1 MSDPSSPHSPAP
13 DSPVPSSGFNARFYL
28 ILAAMVV
35 AFLVVVFQR
44 NSIRARYWAYQ
55 LKQTDDLADQ
65 AYYIA
70 CLTSVGDAAAE
81 SVESLVWD
89 SRKEIRMLA
98 IPASQGLTP
107 RIRHELVLNMLL
119 IAEDDELQASAAT
132 AIALSHWEPGE
143 QFLIAVSQSP
153 TESTAC
159 AAAGGL
165 SRIDSA
171 AAADALCTIVQTN
184 KSPKV
189 RAQAVESL
197 AAHLQPSL
205 DNGGAITGKPD
216 AITVMVQALSDS
228 GEFSGQLA
236 AEREID
242 TVSTVVTAR
251 KGLRVATSGP
261 SASAAR
267 TVASIAAGVLTDL
280 TGESIEAIPADF
292 AAQSR
297 LVERCKSLIAQRHPR
312 IPTTLPGP

>member
-1 MSDPSSPHSPAP
+1 MSDSFPPHSPTP
-13 DSPVPSSGFNARFYL
+13 QSPVQSSGYSARFYM

-35 AFLVVVFQR
+35 AFLIVVVQR
-44 NSIRARYWAYQ
+44 DNIRARYWAHQ
-55 LKQTDDLADQ
+55 LKQTDDLAEQ

-70 CLTSVGDAAAE
+70 CLTSVGDSAAE

-98 IPASQGLTP
+98 IPASKGLTP
-107 RIRHELVLNMLL
+107 RIRHEFVLNMLL

-153 TESTAC
+153 EESTAC

-171 AAADALCTIVQTN
+171 AAADALCSIIQTN

-205 DNGGAITGKPD
+205 DNPGAITGKFDP
-216 AITVMVQALSDS
+216 ITVMVQALRDS
-228 GEFSGQLA
+228 GEFTGKLA

-242 TVSTVVTAR
+242 TVSTAVTAR

-261 SASAAR
+261 CAAAAR
-267 TVASIAAGVLTDL
+267 TVASVAACVLTDL
-280 TGESIEAIPADF
+280 TGEAIEAIPADF

-297 LVERCKSLIAQRHPR
+297 LVDRCKSLIAQRHPP